1 MELICIDLEASG
13 LSTDSYPIEIA
24 WKNALT
30 GEFDSFLINPDS
42 AAGWD
47 FWDEYA
53 EELHGL
59 DRDVLCL
66 EGEDIYT
73 ACHRLKLLAGK
84 CVISDAVQFD
94 HFWLSRL
101 YAAADEEMPFQLIGL
116 DELLDEK
123 QLIAYSV
130 LAKAQHRRHRA
141 LQDVDDILANI
152 SLLLDNESA

>member
-42 AAGWD
+42 APDWD
-47 FWDEYA
+47 FWDEFA
-53 EELHGL
+53 EEMHGL
-59 DRDVLCL
+59 ERETLCL
-66 EGEDIYT
+66 EGYDIFT
-73 ACHRLKLLAGK
+73 ACERLRLLKGK
-84 CVISDAVQFD
+84 CVISDAPQFD

-101 YAAADEEMPFQLIGL
+101 YMAADEEMPFQLVGL
-116 DELLDEK
+116 EEVLDEK

-130 LAKAQHRRHRA
+130 MSKAQYRRHRA
-141 LQDVDDILANI
+141 LQDVDDILENI
-152 SLLLDNESA
+152 TLLLDNESV